1 MTSMFDFDDSVNMAF
16 DAKFAGKSL
25 VAAKHELLTKTGDFF
40 FLAHSDR
47 ELAQRMRMVEED
59 IEKVAYHKL
68 ANVSDSKA
76 KLVRAVYDEW
86 QLRHASCQMCKTAVM
101 GLAPGTIS
109 ETVKE
114 HASGFGGAAAGAAIG
129 TMIAPGPGT
138 AIGVGVGQLTGE
150 MLNKSHNIKK
160 HRDQSLDLMHHD
172 YNTDNHSDAEH
183 HPDHPATVQASRKL
197 ADDGSGNGSGG
208 SMLPAGSN
216 LPGNMLGGFCHGCAS
231 AIGAGVAGLA
241 GLALFASKH
250 AAGGHEV
257 FCEDCKD
264 NPSQIKCDTCK
275 P

>member
-86 QLRHASCQMCKTAVM
+86 QLRHASCQMCKVAAF
-101 GLAPGTIS
+101 GLAPGTG
-109 ETVKE
+109 KAMLKD
-114 HASGFGGAAAGAAIG
+114 HASIGAGELAGGLMGAGLG
-129 TMIAPGPGT
+129 SLIAPGAGS
-138 AIGVGVGQLTGE
+138 AAGFAGGSAVGGYVGEALG
-150 MLNKSHNIKK
+150 KSHSIKK
-160 HRDQSLDLMHHD
+160 NDQIHKDLDAQSRD
-172 YNTDNHSDAEH
+172 YNSDQHTDAEH
-183 HPDHPATVQASRKL
+183 HPDHPTTVQASRKL
-197 ADDGSGNGSGG
+197 ADDGSGN
-208 SMLPAGSN
+208 P
-216 LPGNMLGGFCHGCAS
+216 LGGFCHGCAT
-231 AIGAGVAGLA
+231 AIGVVGGLA
-241 GLALFASKH
+241 NIAGFFASKH
-250 AAGGHEV
+250 AAAGGGHEV
-257 FCEDCKD
+257 FCEDCKN